1 MNRPMTIQAAL
12 SQRTVRNLIGYM
24 LFAVSAIIPAVSS
37 WQREPVPQRTAPGFR
52 SSPFDGPPS
61 RRFGDRRGSQG
72 PFTTLTSRDALSWA
86 WYFFRLFLTTVG
98 TTIAMLVLLPYSGCK
113 RFAIL
118 FGPPTGIAVM
128 TATSLWLAG
137 RTSIYRV
144 EPVLVAMIA
153 AVPTGMLWILCCKSS
168 YERHYHRRVRGSRD
182 VPHEIED
189 DDLIE

>member
-1 MNRPMTIQAAL
+1 
-12 SQRTVRNLIGYM
+12 M

-37 WQREPVPQRTAPGFR
+37 WQREPVPQRVTPGFR

-61 RRFGDRRGSQG
+61 RRSGDRRGSQG
-72 PFTTLTSRDALSWA
+72 PFTTLTSSEVLSWA
-86 WYFFRLFLTTVG
+86 WYFFRLFLASVG
-98 TTIAMLVLLPYSGCK
+98 TAIAMLVLLPYSGCK

-128 TATSLWLAG
+128 TATSLWLVE

-153 AVPTGMLWILCCKSS
+153 AVPTGALWILCCKAP
-168 YERHYHRRVRGSRD
+168 YERHHRRRVRESRD
-182 VPHEIED
+182 IPHEIED